1 MHVSVFLS
9 GQKPCLS
16 PLLGHSLQWGLKESG
31 NYLRALEL
39 WTPESWENDFLLGA
53 SMLLP
58 GWLLRSQEVGGQGI
72 LRWEDGERGA
82 QPAAPLACL
91 N

>member
-16 PLLGHSLQWGLKESG
+16 PLLGLSLQWGLKESG
-31 NYLRALEL
+31 NYLMALEL
-39 WTPESWENDFLLGA
+39 RTPKSREKDIPLGV

-58 GWLLRSQEVGGQGI
+58 G
-72 LRWEDGERGA
+72 
-82 QPAAPLACL
+82 
-91 N
+91 